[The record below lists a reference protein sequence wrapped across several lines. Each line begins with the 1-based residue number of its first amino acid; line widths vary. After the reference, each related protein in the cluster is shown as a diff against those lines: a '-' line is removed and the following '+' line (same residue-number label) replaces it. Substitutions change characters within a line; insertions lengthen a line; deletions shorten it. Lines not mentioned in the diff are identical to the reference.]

1 MKTNIE
7 IRFHATDIPGGAD
20 AILGPSGCGPDIV
33 KLKAYTW
40 EEIGGIEHPGLKVDI
55 TLDEKDPRV
64 SKVFALLDKYGEERW
79 VDREDIYTE
88 DELQAAPLLV
98 MFSTQADSAMGWTT
112 YDESK
117 ACPKCGTGV
126 RQTSPLHIVFPE
138 AVKRMEKLRVA
149 FTIENDVL
157 VQDVHVERLLAAGI
171 TGALFWP
178 VHADNKAG
186 VLEELRHQQLF
197 IDHVMPPMS
206 PKSFLNRKQVCSDCG
221 RGWYTQVM
229 DYPSR
234 FVYRRE
240 DLANIQDVNLT
251 WEWFGEPEWYS
262 EGAGTMMQGP
272 RHPWVLVTPK
282 VMNLLRG
289 KTKKEQK
296 HQGCGFTPIWVED
309 EKHEPRSNR

>member
-1 MKTNIE
+1 MKTIVE
-7 IRFHATDIPGGAD
+7 IQFGAHRIPGGVD
-20 AILGPSGCGPDIV
+20 AILGPSGCGKDVVKIHEYTLTDIDHIDV
-33 KLKAYTW
+33 TL
-40 EEIGGIEHPGLKVDI
+40 
-55 TLDEKDPRV
+55 TLDEKDPRLP
-64 SKVFALLDKYGEERW
+64 KVLALLAPHGEDDW
-79 VDREDIYTE
+79 VHREDIYTE

-126 RQTSPLHIVFPE
+126 RQTSPLHIVRRD
-138 AVKRMEKLRVA
+138 VKLIEKLRVA

-178 VHADNKAG
+178 IYADNKAG
-186 VLEELRHQQLF
+186 ELEELRHQQAF
-197 IDHVMPPMS
+197 IEHVMPPMS
-206 PKSFLNRKQVCSDCG
+206 AKSSLNRKQVCPDCQ

-229 DYPSR
+229 DYPTR

-240 DLANIQDVNLT
+240 DLVKIQDFNVT

-296 HQGCGFTPIWVED
+296 YQGCGFTPIWIED
-309 EKHEPRSNR
+309 DKHEQPYAQT